1 MIKLNFDLHI
11 KSDYVCLDTE
21 IETSLTDKQFV
32 LKRFLKIHVHLMTSL
47 LIVKD
52 IEANVH
58 EIKEYVNFSIYLS
71 SKNDLT
77 RTIKIYRE
85 MHLVKELKTNMLIKN
100 DILVSKNIII
110 DVQQKRITIRSCE
123 SLIIDVKIHQRES
136 FI

>member
-1 MIKLNFDLHI
+1 
-11 KSDYVCLDTE
+11 
-21 IETSLTDKQFV
+21 
-32 LKRFLKIHVHLMTSL
+32 MTSL